1 MGKIIKK
8 PLVKKMQSGG
18 KLSKAELSAL
28 ANQKRGM
35 GDIDSNPGY
44 VKSANGV
51 MNRTGNLTPDQR
63 KQLKEYMNKSSI
75 GEKIYQA
82 LPNVGRMFG
91 EGNSAADLP
100 KGSKLK
106 QKNGGITKK
115 AVVKK
120 TIAKK
125 VVKPVAKKVVKL
137 IKKKK

>member
-1 MGKIIKK
+1 MAKIIKK
-8 PLVKKMQSGG
+8 PLVKKMQGGG

-91 EGNSAADLP
+91 EGKSAADLP

-106 QKNGGITKK
+106 QKNGGIT
-115 AVVKK
+115 KK